1 LRSDRRKLVLQLAL
15 LPAAVLAGVLTLLPT
30 TEGPTKAL
38 TLIHEA
44 ISGGRLLRP
53 PVPFDPG
60 WRPPLVVLMV
70 LIGFG
75 SAWVAAVL
83 QRPQL
88 ALLMPLTVLLLTAIS
103 QPAEGEFIAGL
114 VAFIPFALALALLFG
129 GDAAKVSSLTSAFE
143 MKRALRA
150 VPFLVLSVSMLFAV
164 SRTDVLFPKPVYNPA
179 EKPQKPKPIRLG
191 EVRDEVLFE
200 VDGELNGPWKMG
212 VLDFYDGTN
221 WRLPPFDT
229 KRFKKLPSNG
239 VVDRHRAS
247 DKVITFTV
255 VNLHNN
261 AVLPGLPAPTELHVK
276 AGGGAGDVVFDPRT
290 QVFRQRQGRVP
301 VGLTYTMAAPNFPT
315 PDQLANT
322 AQVTGID
329 RDLTYIPKP
338 TPAVRRLLEQA
349 PENKWQRL
357 EFLRK
362 KLNDVVIAAGS
373 GAPNKAVPPSKVD
386 DLLEGSH
393 EGTPF
398 EIVAAEAM
406 LTRWAGIPS
415 RIGYGFDGVLEENGK
430 KVIRPKLGANW
441 LEAYFQGYGWV
452 PLIGAPPKA
461 KTTLDADPNA
471 KFDPNI
477 VPSDDVAVELYVPV
491 KVDDLGQLYERVRSI
506 MLRASPFF
514 AAALALYLSL
524 PSLYRAM
531 RRRRRRRWALGE
543 GLRAQIAVEYCEFR
557 DTATDLNVGDPDDTP
572 LEYLAKVADDAEH
585 AELAWLVTRATYG
598 DLMDGGLTES
608 DVEAARAMA
617 TSLRNRMLKVQ
628 LFQSRV
634 LAALS
639 RASLRDPYSDEV
651 PNVRMLGTL
660 PRRPRLPKLPR
671 VLVLRRTP

>member
-1 LRSDRRKLVLQLAL
+1 MVLQLAL
-15 LPAAVLAGVLTLLPT
+15 PPLAAFAGVLTLVPSS
-30 TEGPTKAL
+30 EGPTKAL
-38 TLIHEA
+38 TLIGEA
-44 ISGGRLLRP
+44 IRSGRLLRP

-60 WRPPLVVLMV
+60 WRPLLLVLMI

-103 QPAEGEFIAGL
+103 QPAEGEFIAGM
-114 VAFIPFALALALLFG
+114 VAFIPLALALALLFG

-143 MKRALRA
+143 IKRALRA
-150 VPFLVLSVSMLFAV
+150 VPFLVLSVSLLFGL

-179 EKPQKPKPIRLG
+179 EKPQKPKPIPIG
-191 EVRDEVLFE
+191 EVKDQVLFE
-200 VDGELNGPWKMG
+200 VDGDLNGPWKMG

-221 WRLPPFDT
+221 WRLPPFDE
-229 KRFKKLPSNG
+229 KRLKKLPSDG
-239 VVDRHRAS
+239 VVDKLRAG

-255 VNLHNN
+255 VNLKNSS
-261 AVLPGLPAPTELHVK
+261 VLPGLPAPTELHVT
-276 AGGGAGDVVFDPRT
+276 GGATSDVVYDARSGI
-290 QVFRQRQGRVP
+290 FRVSEGRVAA
-301 VGLTYTMAAPNFPT
+301 GMTYTMAAPNFPT
-315 PDQLANT
+315 PEQLANT
-322 AQVTGID
+322 GQVTGID

-357 EFLRK
+357 EFVRK

-491 KVDDLGQLYERVRSI
+491 KVDDLGQLYERVRSV